1 MEQCRLF
8 HGIHHFLETAG
19 WYGECQLVFGHQWTC
34 RGVQHAEEAAAASLG
49 VLLAG
54 EGHDTTTARAELGA
68 NGIIGIVVVE
78 RPRAETGQYVGRGEE
93 KNALHA
99 LQAIQLVQ
107 SREVK
112 VGLLGQLDVQ
122 SVYIFPY
129 LPWGL
134 LVVLH
139 FRDEHRHTFGHGGKS
154 GVKAASAAQHVL
166 GRQCQWLSVAY
177 LTYGTYHAAGYFPC
191 FFHRF
196 VAVAK
201 GDGQG
206 NAFPESFP
214 VFHDKLFNAHNDCMM
229 FKDSLFAAAS
239 FRLHAFT
246 TLT

>member
-1 MEQCRLF
+1 MSARLWAPMDVPR
-8 HGIHHFLETAG
+8 GPA
-19 WYGECQLVFGHQWTC
+19 C
-34 RGVQHAEEAAAASLG
+34 RGSSGGLPGRSPCWRRSRYYNSPSRTWRKRHHRHCCRRTPTSR
-49 VLLAG
+49 
-54 EGHDTTTARAELGA
+54 DRTIRRAWRRKEC
-68 NGIIGIVVVE
+68 
-78 RPRAETGQYVGRGEE
+78 PP
-93 KNALHA
+93 A

-154 GVKAASAAQHVL
+154 GVKAASATQYVP

-206 NAFPESFP
+206 NAFPESLP